1 MTSKT
6 NHLWG
11 GRFNEPTDEFVKI
24 FGASVTFDKVLAF
37 YDIQGSEAHATM
49 LSEIGVLTKDELKQ
63 ILDGLASIKDEISKG
78 QDRKSVV

>member
-24 FGASVTFDKVLAF
+24 FCASISFDKALAL
-37 YDIQGSEAHATM
+37 YDIEGSIAHATM
-49 LSEIGVLTKDELKQ
+49 LNEVE
-63 ILDGLASIKDEISKG
+63 
-78 QDRKSVV
+78 V

>member
-24 FGASVTFDKVLAF
+24 FGASVAFDKTLAL
-37 YDIQGSEAHATM
+37 YDI
-49 LSEIGVLTKDELKQ
+49 LKVL
-63 ILDGLASIKDEISKG
+63 
-78 QDRKSVV
+78 

>member
-24 FGASVTFDKVLAF
+24 FGASVAFDKTLAL
-37 YDIQGSEAHATM
+37 YDIEGSIAHATM
-49 LSEIGVLTKDELKQ
+49 LMEAKVLTSDELKK
-63 ILDGLASIKDEISKG
+63 IIKGLEQVKQEIVSG
-78 QDRKSVV
+78 DIYLVN